1 MRFVDLLRATVLL
14 SLASAS
20 MLAVVAVV
28 KANLDED
35 QRLVFIAMAWWLV
48 AGAIGAWLGRRL
60 EPTEA
65 VATALREAKTSA
77 TLPEMRQ
84 GRVMLNRLWP
94 LLAATVVAAAL
105 ALAWPQIAAIAA
117 GFCVIWSLSW
127 RHQEAAVTA
136 IEERDG
142 VTFYVA
148 STAVVGPVKLV
159 RTPGLRRE
167 VPSAAVG
174 P

>member
-20 MLAVVAVV
+20 MLALVAVV
-28 KANLDED
+28 TSNIQED
-35 QRLVFIAMAWWLV
+35 QRLVFVAMGWWLV
-48 AGAIGAWLGRRL
+48 AGAIGAGLGRRL

-65 VATALREAKTSA
+65 VATALREAKTTSA
-77 TLPEMRQ
+77 LPEMRQ
-84 GRVMLNRLWP
+84 GRILLNRLWP
-94 LLAATVVAAAL
+94 LLAVTVVAAAL
-105 ALAWPQIAAIAA
+105 ALLWPQIAAIAA

-142 VTFYVA
+142 VTFYVV
-148 STAVVGPVKLV
+148 STAFVGPVKLV

-167 VPSAAVG
+167 VPQAAV
-174 P
+174 

>member
-84 GRVMLNRLWP
+84 GRVLLNRLWP

>member
-28 KANLDED
+28 KANVD
-35 QRLVFIAMAWWLV
+35 QDPRLVFIAMAWWLV

-60 EPTEA
+60 QPTDA
-65 VATALREAKTSA
+65 VATALREAKTTS

-84 GRVMLNRLWP
+84 GRVLLNRLWP

-105 ALAWPQIAAIAA
+105 ALAWPQLAALAA

-148 STAVVGPVKLV
+148 STAVIGPVKLV

-167 VPSAAVG
+167 VPTGAVN

>member
-28 KANLDED
+28 KANVD
-35 QRLVFIAMAWWLV
+35 QDPRLVFIAMAWWLV

-60 EPTEA
+60 QPTDA
-65 VATALREAKTSA
+65 VATALREAKTTS

-84 GRVMLNRLWP
+84 GRVLLNRLWP

-127 RHQEAAVTA
+127 RHQEAAVAA

-167 VPSAAVG
+167 VPTGAVN

>member
-28 KANLDED
+28 KANVD
-35 QRLVFIAMAWWLV
+35 QDPRLVFIAMAWWLV

-60 EPTEA
+60 QPTDA
-65 VATALREAKTSA
+65 VATALREAKTTS
-77 TLPEMRQ
+77 TLPEMCQ
-84 GRVMLNRLWP
+84 GRVLLNRLWP

-167 VPSAAVG
+167 VPTGAVN

>member
-28 KANLDED
+28 KANVD
-35 QRLVFIAMAWWLV
+35 QDPRLVFIAMAWWLV

-60 EPTEA
+60 QPTDA
-65 VATALREAKTSA
+65 VATALREAKTTS

-84 GRVMLNRLWP
+84 GRVLLNRLWP

-117 GFCVIWSLSW
+117 GSCVIWSLSW

-167 VPSAAVG
+167 VPTGAVN

>member
-20 MLAVVAVV
+20 MLALGAVV
-28 KANLDED
+28 TSNLADD
-35 QRLVFIAMAWWLV
+35 QRLVFIAMGWWLV

-60 EPTEA
+60 EPTAA
-65 VATALREAKTSA
+65 VATALREAKTTT

-84 GRVMLNRLWP
+84 GRILLNRLWP
-94 LLAATVVAAAL
+94 LLAATVVAAGL
-105 ALAWPQIAAIAA
+105 ALVWPQIAAIAA

-148 STAVVGPVKLV
+148 STAAVGPVRLV

-167 VPSAAVG
+167 VPQGAI
-174 P
+174 

>member
-28 KANLDED
+28 KANVDQD

-60 EPTEA
+60 QPTEA
-65 VATALREAKTSA
+65 VATALREAKT
-77 TLPEMRQ
+77 TTMLPEMRQ
-84 GRVMLNRLWP
+84 GRILLNRLWP

-142 VTFYVA
+142 VTFFVA
-148 STAVVGPVKLV
+148 STAVVGPVRLV

-167 VPSAAVG
+167 VPTGAVR